1 MVAKRSYILALG
13 SLAVGTCV
21 VFLASQ
27 GCAKKPA
34 VSVVSTPPA
43 AAGSPAPA
51 ARTSQADK
59 VQAPGP
65 SGAAPA
71 TGQNVVAPATGA
83 AAKPAP
89 PSAFTTVSQLEDIHF
104 AFDRYEIRP
113 GDAQVLGVTARWLKT
128 NPTVL
133 LLIEGHCDER
143 GTGEYNMA
151 LGERRAQAA
160 MKFLVAQGIEARRI
174 STVSYGKERPQC
186 ADKNDRCWSANRR
199 AHFLVKLS

>member
-13 SLAVGTCV
+13 SLAVGTGV
-21 VFLASQ
+21 VLLASL

-51 ARTSQADK
+51 APTSQADR
-59 VQAPGP
+59 VQAPGS

-71 TGQNVVAPATGA
+71 TGQNVVVPAASAP
-83 AAKPAP
+83 AKPAP
-89 PSAFTTVSQLEDIHF
+89 PSAFTAVSQLEDIHF
-104 AFDRYEIRP
+104 EFDRYAIRR
-113 GDAQVLGVTARWLKT
+113 GDAQVLEVTAQWLKT

-133 LLIEGHCDER
+133 LLVEGHCDER

-160 MKFLVAQGIEARRI
+160 VNFLVGRGIEARRI

-199 AHFLVKLS
+199 AHFLVKPS